1 MRKKKVYPQAP
12 LCCQKSGLQF
22 AHKWWK
28 NADTSCAHCHYICLP
43 QLSAAQVQLRAGI
56 TRGQW
61 DWKDRACTGSWQGTG
76 TTGAHQVSVIWESRA
91 STVGPQLPGLTQQ
104 YPSNTSTPHVCCT
117 HIPLLA
123 PGNTEKIKIFPQKSG
138 AGCRWVRITLI
149 CPQGQ
154 KFWV

>member
-1 MRKKKVYPQAP
+1 MRWDEKGEKKNIYIYPQAP

-61 DWKDRACTGSWQGTG
+61 DGKDRACMGSWQGTG
-76 TTGAHQVSVIWESRA
+76 TTGAHQVSAVWESRA
-91 STVGPQLPGLTQQ
+91 STVGLQLPGLITAVSKQHFHPTRVLHTH
-104 YPSNTSTPHVCCT
+104 PS
-117 HIPLLA
+117 
-123 PGNTEKIKIFPQKSG
+123 PGPMEHRKDKRFSHRTVGLDVDGSG
-138 AGCRWVRITLI
+138 SH
-149 CPQGQ
+149 
-154 KFWV
+154 